1 MQTKRRPK
9 FLDVGVLSAALPVPG
24 IVSILHRISG
34 VVLFV
39 MLPIL
44 LALLAGS
51 LSSGEVF
58 AQYKAWADNVL
69 VKLILIGVLWAFCHH
84 LFAGIRFLL
93 LDAHIGLE
101 LQSARQSARVVLFAG
116 VIVAVILGVALW

>member
-1 MQTKRRPK
+1 MQTKKRPK
-9 FLDVGVLSAALPVPG
+9 FLDVHILAAALPIPG
-24 IVSILHRISG
+24 KVSILHRISG
-34 VVLFV
+34 VALFA

-44 LALLAGS
+44 LAVLSGS
-51 LSSGEVF
+51 LSSGEAF
-58 AQYKAWADNVL
+58 EYYKSWADNAL

-101 LQSARQSARVVLFAG
+101 LQAARQSARIVLIAG
-116 VIVAVILGVALW
+116 VVVALILGVALW